1 MYYQEMHAVVCPE
14 YISSEQFALN
24 FVPNCSSS
32 QKATINSALSWR
44 ITLFFGSL
52 DELIIRIAKAA
63 SVRCLKTADA
73 AWSCPARPLTQQMRH
88 EYQLIAMRHR
98 ISQSRYMSRPPGL
111 PSRLVHWMVLVQA
124 MAQPSAGLLLHPEM
138 TTHEAL
144 PTTSLVFT
152 LN

>member
-1 MYYQEMHAVVCPE
+1 MYYQEMHAVVCPN
-14 YISSEQFALN
+14 YISSEHFVF
-24 FVPNCSSS
+24 FVPNCCSL
-32 QKATINSALSWR
+32 QKATINLALSWR

-63 SVRCLKTADA
+63 SERCLRTAEA
-73 AWSCPARPLTQQMRH
+73 AWSRPARPLTQQMHH
-88 EYQLIAMRHR
+88 EHHLITMHHC

-144 PTTSLVFT
+144 PSTSLVFKP
-152 LN
+152 N